1 MGFCDY
7 FEALELVR
15 RIPSR
20 QGRLQR
26 LICPRIALTLLG
38 GQVRV
43 EQEMLLVLLL
53 AWRNLLKHAYAVP
66 VARPHALH
74 PLPLLGVN
82 QVPCADDCV
91 DSSSLLIG
99 RRRGLTTLL
108 LHYQTVLLARS
119 E

>member
-1 MGFCDY
+1 MRFCDY
-7 FEALELVR
+7 LEALKLVCW
-15 RIPSR
+15 IPCGER
-20 QGRLQR
+20 RLQR
-26 LICPRIALTLLG
+26 LVRSYVPLTVLSGQIGVVQEVLLILFLTL
-38 GQVRV
+38 
-43 EQEMLLVLLL
+43 
-53 AWRNLLKHAYAVP
+53 RNLFEHAYAVP

-82 QVPCADDCV
+82 QVPCADDRV

-99 RRRGLTTLL
+99 GRRGLTTLL